1 MTKVPSLRMNDGA
14 SIPQLG
20 FGVWQVPEA
29 EAEAIV
35 GEALRAG
42 YRHLDTAKIYANE
55 AAVGRAVRASGIPRQ
70 EIFVTTKLWNG
81 DQGRDATL
89 RAFDA
94 SLARLGL
101 DHVDLYLVHWPA
113 PRRNL
118 YVETWKAMLELKASG
133 RARSVGVSN
142 FGPDH
147 LERVIGETG
156 VTPPINQIELHPRFA
171 QKGHRAAHERLQILT
186 EAWSPLGQGTLLA
199 DPTLV
204 AIGKAHGKSAAQVVL
219 RWHLQHGFVVIP
231 KSATPHRIR
240 ENFDVFDFALGPD
253 DMAAIDALD
262 RRDGR
267 VGPDPAT
274 ASF

>member
-35 GEALRAG
+35 GEALRVG
-42 YRHLDTAKIYANE
+42 YRHIDTAKIYGNE
-55 AAVGRAVRASGIPRQ
+55 AAVGRAVRASGIARQ
-70 EIFVTTKLWNG
+70 EVFVTTKLWNG

-101 DHVDLYLVHWPA
+101 AYVDLYLVHWPA

-186 EAWSPLGQGTLLA
+186 ESWSPLGQGTLLA

-204 AIGKAHGKSAAQVVL
+204 SIGGKYGKSAAQVVL

>member
-35 GEALRAG
+35 GEALRVG
-42 YRHLDTAKIYANE
+42 YRHIDTAKIYGNE
-55 AAVGRAVRASGIPRQ
+55 AAVGRAVRASGIARQ
-70 EIFVTTKLWNG
+70 EVFVTTKLWNG

-101 DHVDLYLVHWPA
+101 AYVDLYLVHWPA

-118 YVETWKAMLELKASG
+118 YVETWKAMIELKASG

-186 EAWSPLGQGTLLA
+186 ESWSPLGQGTLLA

-204 AIGKAHGKSAAQVVL
+204 SIGGKYGKSAAQVVL